1 MTSAICACLFH
12 CTRTTCRL
20 MPVLSSRSGGLDRAF
35 FVRAARHVTSIT
47 KHTPSTLTLR
57 IDALGRGELLHLQR
71 LLERF
76 APFSGHI
83 SVVLHER
90 VLNLVRADSSV
101 FHLVLDG
108 RPAAS
113 RRGAS
118 PSTASGGR
126 RARALS
132 RLRN

>member
-1 MTSAICACLFH
+1 
-12 CTRTTCRL
+12 

-90 VLNLVRADSSV
+90 VLNLVMCPTNNWTLRTD
-101 FHLVLDG
+101 
-108 RPAAS
+108 
-113 RRGAS
+113 
-118 PSTASGGR
+118 
-126 RARALS
+126 AL
-132 RLRN
+132 

>member
-1 MTSAICACLFH
+1 MDGRYLATLGRRDQLRVGTGHDVRDMCVLVSLYANNLS
-12 CTRTTCRL
+12 L

-57 IDALGRGELLHLQR
+57 IDALGRGQLLHLQR

-113 RRGAS
+113 
-118 PSTASGGR
+118 
-126 RARALS
+126 
-132 RLRN
+132 

>member
-1 MTSAICACLFH
+1 MCLLVSLYANNLS
-12 CTRTTCRL
+12 L

-113 RRGAS
+113 
-118 PSTASGGR
+118 
-126 RARALS
+126 
-132 RLRN
+132 